1 MKTNL
6 LMLIVSFCTFFI
18 GSCKKDKAAETP
30 VSTEVQ
36 IRVKNATGNTIYD
49 CTVDPDDHSYNFGEM
64 SNEANSAYHT
74 FPKAYRYAYLK
85 LTMNNKP
92 YTLQP
97 YDYVGEKL
105 LTSGKYTYKITYI
118 SASDRL
124 SLELVKD

>member
-6 LMLIVSFCTFFI
+6 LMLTVFFGTLFL

-36 IRVKNATGNTIYD
+36 IRVNNATGNTIYD
-49 CTVDPDDHSYNFGEM
+49 CTVDPGDHSYNFGEI
-64 SNEANSAYHT
+64 SIEANSAYHT

-92 YTLQP
+92 YALQP
-97 YDYVGEKL
+97 YDYVREKL

-118 SASDRL
+118 PASDQL
-124 SLELVKD
+124 NLELVKD